1 MTFKKTIIATA
12 LSLVATTVAA
22 DSFGPNQRL
31 QPLDPLTAQQWHL
44 QNTGQTGF
52 AQSGGVAGQDLN
64 LDFSSLMG
72 IKGRGIT
79 VAVIDSGVQI
89 DHPDLVANVVP
100 GSVNLVDGSD
110 FPIDYNGHGTS
121 VAGLI
126 AATEGNGEG
135 GRGVAPLASLVGFNF
150 LDSQSL
156 SSWLVSHGL
165 SEDFAALE
173 RFTDPR
179 VFNQSYGSTPPI
191 PVNGNVA
198 NSPTRALQEQVMQD
212 ISLNSHWGRGAL
224 YVKSA
229 GNSYQSYNAVY
240 GGQPVLV
247 LPYENNTFFD
257 NQGLPFHNAN
267 ITQDNTSFWNV
278 VVSALNASGELA
290 SYSSVGSNVFLS
302 APGGEFGSV
311 DPAMVTVDLTGCDR
325 GSNSVNSPSENA
337 LHGSTDLDPNCD
349 YTATM
354 NGTSSAAPNTAGA
367 IATVMSANPALDAR
381 TVKHILATTARKTDA
396 EHPGI
401 NLAFE
406 NSQGEQV
413 TYNAIPAWQTNSAGF
428 SFHNHYGLGAVNVDE
443 AVYKALFTGVSLP
456 ELQISDWQQQVA
468 NIEIPDAALAGAQST
483 MTVAS
488 DLTVEAVQVKLNI
501 DHQRIRDL
509 AIELTSPAGTR
520 SVLMSAR
527 TGFLAENNGGH
538 TDSVM
543 LSNHFYGEN
552 SQGDWTLKVIDTDK
566 GTSQSLI
573 FNSQLGII
581 GFKGQNNSV
590 NGVIKDWSMRIYGH

>member
-12 LSLVATTVAA
+12 LTLIASTAYA
-22 DSFGPNQRL
+22 DSFGPDQQL
-31 QPLDPLTAQQWHL
+31 MQLDPLTVQQWHL
-44 QNTGQTGF
+44 KNTGQTGF
-52 AQSGGVAGQDLN
+52 SHSGGIAGQDLN

-89 DHPDLVANVVP
+89 DHPDLVTNVVP

-110 FPIDYNGHGTS
+110 FPTDFNGHGTS

-126 AATEGNGEG
+126 AATEGNGIG
-135 GRGVAPLASLVGFNF
+135 GRGVAPLANLVGFNF

-165 SEDFAALE
+165 SEDFAALD

-191 PVNGNVA
+191 PVNGDITN
-198 NSPTRALQEQVMQD
+198 NPTLALQEQVMED

-240 GGQPVLV
+240 AGLPILV

-267 ITQDNTSFWNV
+267 ITSDNTSFWNV
-278 VVSALNASGELA
+278 VISALNANGELA
-290 SYSSVGSNVFLS
+290 SYSSVGANVLLS
-302 APGGEFGSV
+302 APGGEFGTAA
-311 DPAMVTVDLTGCDR
+311 PAMVTVDLSGCDR
-325 GSNSVNSPSENA
+325 GGNSTATPSENT
-337 LHGSTDLDPNCD
+337 LHGGSDLDPNCD
-349 YTATM
+349 YLGTM

-396 EHPGI
+396 DHPGVD
-401 NLAFE
+401 LQFE
-406 NSQGEQV
+406 NIHGEQV
-413 TYNAIPAWQTNSAGF
+413 TYNAIPAWQTNNAGYA
-428 SFHNHYGLGAVNVDE
+428 FHNHYGLGAVNVDE
-443 AVYKALFTGVSLP
+443 AVYKALFTSASLP
-456 ELQISDWQQQVA
+456 ELQITDWQQQVA
-468 NIEIPDAALAGAQST
+468 DVEIPDATVAGAQST
-483 MTVAS
+483 MHIVS

-509 AIELTSPAGTR
+509 GIELISPAGTR

-552 SQGDWTLKVIDTDK
+552 AQGDWTLKVIDTDK

-573 FNSQLGII
+573 FNSQIGII